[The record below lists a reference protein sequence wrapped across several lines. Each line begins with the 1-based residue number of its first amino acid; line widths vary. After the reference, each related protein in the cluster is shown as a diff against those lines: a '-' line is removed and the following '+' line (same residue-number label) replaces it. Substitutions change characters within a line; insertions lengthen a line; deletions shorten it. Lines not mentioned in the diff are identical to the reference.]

1 MADPRAALAVL
12 VNAFERHLEACAQR
26 RGEDDPNVL
35 AAYDDLADAF
45 EAYDDALLDSY
56 GEMTP
61 FDVVTEPEEEDDLDE
76 DDSTIV
82 MSAWTTRSSTTWTRT
97 TSMTPRTTPRTT
109 IPTVPIRTPRTMTTT
124 RSLGPDATSSEFPW
138 SAVSL

>member
-61 FDVVTEPEEEDDLDE
+61 FDVVTEPEEEEDDLDE
-76 DDSTIV
+76 DDSDDRYVGLDDEEFDDLDEDDLDDTEDDDPD
-82 MSAWTTRSSTTWTRT
+82 SADQDTEDDDDDEVVR
-97 TSMTPRTTPRTT
+97 
-109 IPTVPIRTPRTMTTT
+109 
-124 RSLGPDATSSEFPW
+124 A
-138 SAVSL
+138 